1 MMLKPY
7 TRWCFFGGGRER
19 GVPRGGGSANRGA
32 GEGGGWRGGNI
43 VSRRDKAYLSW
54 RDGANVVVRQLLQN
68 GRLPRI
74 VQAEHEDASLRE
86 WYVVVRIP
94 SPVVL
99 TRRVWAT
106 VWPCGRK
113 GPQAHWPHPPGSPL
127 PPFASASLATRADP
141 SCARAVCAVLV
152 QVMLQGQRRRPD
164 PPSGSLRR
172 QSRRLFS
179 DGGSWPRSSAVFLR
193 VPANGRHTKID
204 GNVLEIFKKITTQVS
219 LQGEEG
225 LLVAIADARLLQ
237 ARHRAAIQS
246 PSSPSMIRDLAAAPI
261 LGGGGQPR
269 YCRAWLGRVVRR
281 GALEKEDG
289 ESRKRKR

>member
-1 MMLKPY
+1 M
-7 TRWCFFGGGRER
+7 GGGGKGEFR
-19 GVPRGGGSANRGA
+19 V
-32 GEGGGWRGGNI
+32 GEGQQIEARDERGGWRGGNI

-74 VQAEHEDASLRE
+74 VQAEHEDASLRK

-99 TRRVWAT
+99 ARRVWAS
-106 VWPCGRK
+106 VWPCGRE
-113 GPQAHWPHPPGSPL
+113 GPQAHWPHPPDSPL

-179 DGGSWPRSSAVFLR
+179 DGGGSWLPRSSCACLPTVGTQKFWKCFWKSSK
-193 VPANGRHTKID
+193 NHH
-204 GNVLEIFKKITTQVS
+204 QVS
-219 LQGEEG
+219 LQGEGGEEG
-225 LLVAIADARLLQ
+225 CWSLSRTQGSFRPATER
-237 ARHRAAIQS
+237 QS
-246 PSSPSMIRDLAAAPI
+246 NR
-261 LGGGGQPR
+261 PR
-269 YCRAWLGRVVRR
+269 RR
-281 GALEKEDG
+281 
-289 ESRKRKR
+289 R

>member
-7 TRWCFFGGGRER
+7 TRWCFFLGGRQR

-32 GEGGGWRGGNI
+32 GERGVWRGGNI

-141 SCARAVCAVLV
+141 SCARVVCAVLV

-172 QSRRLFS
+172 
-179 DGGSWPRSSAVFLR
+179 
-193 VPANGRHTKID
+193 
-204 GNVLEIFKKITTQVS
+204 
-219 LQGEEG
+219 
-225 LLVAIADARLLQ
+225 
-237 ARHRAAIQS
+237 
-246 PSSPSMIRDLAAAPI
+246 
-261 LGGGGQPR
+261 
-269 YCRAWLGRVVRR
+269 
-281 GALEKEDG
+281 
-289 ESRKRKR
+289 